1 MYSSG
6 TVDCGGAEAEGFF
19 RAELRQAVQVDE
31 MDAGCL
37 LAAQGEGVMGED
49 YQVFLS
55 DGRALG
61 QVWVLQGCRDPAAEG
76 KRRALS
82 MSSI

>member
-1 MYSSG
+1 MA
-6 TVDCGGAEAEGFF
+6 VQ
-19 RAELRQAVQVDE
+19 RQRVFSALSRVQVDE

-37 LAAQGEGVMGED
+37 LEEQGEGMMGED

-76 KRRALS
+76 KRRAVPV
-82 MSSI
+82 SSI

>member
-1 MYSSG
+1 M
-6 TVDCGGAEAEGFF
+6 
-19 RAELRQAVQVDE
+19 DE

-37 LAAQGEGVMGED
+37 LAAQGEGVMDED

-76 KRRALS
+76 RRRAVS
-82 MSSI
+82 MSST

>member
-1 MYSSG
+1 
-6 TVDCGGAEAEGFF
+6 
-19 RAELRQAVQVDE
+19 
-31 MDAGCL
+31 MDGGCL
-37 LAAQGEGVMGED
+37 LAAQGEGVMGDD
-49 YQVFLS
+49 YQVLLS

-82 MSSI
+82 VSSV